1 MTHFA
6 WTNIN
11 IGPHIPEIS
20 KLGLKKGN
28 LNKIDENEKFQIHNI
43 QRIIIF
49 LT

>member
-1 MTHFA
+1 MAHFA

-11 IGPHIPEIS
+11 IGPQIPEIS

-28 LNKIDENEKFQIHNI
+28 HIKIDESEIFQIHNI

-49 LT
+49 